1 MVASQYCDN
10 IRHRCLHRLLQKR
23 LWWPTL
29 YAASPMFE
37 RPRGTNDWGPE
48 DMAKRRFVES
58 RFVQLPE
65 SFGFREVSTPTFES
79 LEVFTAKSGPG
90 IVRELYAFKDQGGRD
105 LALRPEFTA
114 SVLRFYVSELRS
126 RPKPLKLYSTG
137 NVFRFEEPQKGRYG
151 EFFQLNAEIIGGAT
165 LPSDAEVLALAI
177 GTMRAI
183 GLKQVKARIGNIGIL
198 RGYLPFEP
206 ADQAVVLHPL
216 DKRNFAMLD
225 AELARLGRPD
235 LSKELRQLI
244 ELSGDVSVLDQAAR
258 ILGSEAS
265 AGFEYLRKI
274 ADVLDAY
281 GVSRRDYAFDMGVVR
296 GLDYYTGMV
305 FEIDSPNLGAEKQ
318 VGGGGAYNL
327 AELSVGERI
336 AQTGFAL
343 GLDRLVMSADAE
355 KTIEPPRP
363 LDAYVVPIGEGAQ
376 RKAIEVLS
384 SLRAAGLGVDIDLVG
399 RGPSKNLDY
408 ANAIGARYAVLL
420 GEKELKAARAT
431 VRDMVSGV
439 QREVALADLV
449 DAIVSP
455 PVTRGPAPAKPRR
468 RASGTRT
475 ARSRRP

>member
-1 MVASQYCDN
+1 
-10 IRHRCLHRLLQKR
+10 
-23 LWWPTL
+23 
-29 YAASPMFE
+29 MFE

-58 RFVQLPE
+58 RFIQLAE

-79 LEVFTAKSGPG
+79 LELFTAKSGPA

-114 SVLRFYVSELRS
+114 SILRFYVSDLRS

-137 NVFRFEEPQKGRYG
+137 NVFRYEEPQKGRYR
-151 EFFQLNAEIIGGAT
+151 EFSQVNAEIIGGAP
-165 LPSDAEVLALAI
+165 LPSDAEALALGI

-183 GLKQVKARIGNIGIL
+183 GLRQVKARIGNIGIL
-198 RGYLPFEP
+198 RGYLPFAP
-206 ADQAVVLHPL
+206 ADQAVVLHSL
-216 DKRNFAMLD
+216 DKRNFPMMD

-235 LSKELRQLI
+235 LSKPLRALVELA
-244 ELSGDVSVLDQAAR
+244 GDASVLDKAAR
-258 ILGSEAS
+258 ILEGAGS
-265 AGFEYLRKI
+265 AGLEYLQKI
-274 ADVLDAY
+274 ADLLDAY
-281 GVSRRDYAFDMGVVR
+281 GVSRKDYAFDMGVVR

-327 AELSVGERI
+327 AEVFGGERI

-363 LDAYVVPIGEGAQ
+363 LDAYVVPIGEGAG

-384 SLRAAGLGVDIDLVG
+384 SLRAAGLGADIDLVG

-439 QREVALADLV
+439 QREVALADLA

-455 PVTRGPAPAKPRR
+455 PATRGPEPAKPKR